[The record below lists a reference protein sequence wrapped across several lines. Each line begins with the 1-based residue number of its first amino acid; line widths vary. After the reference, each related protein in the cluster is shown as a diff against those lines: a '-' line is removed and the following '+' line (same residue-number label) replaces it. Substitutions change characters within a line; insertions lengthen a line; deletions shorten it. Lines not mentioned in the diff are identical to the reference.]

1 MFDGLYR
8 LGHSDAVQWA
18 RDNQEKLLGLAKMNL
33 NVKIFDDSYESVK
46 VLDNVVYCRTDIAD
60 HAYIIGYLDIVNDTV
75 AFKTFTSYISGRRP
89 KCIVINGK
97 EFNNFGNNEEIIF
110 SALNY
115 IKTILS
121 IGELE
126 GDDEG

>member
-1 MFDGLYR
+1 
-8 LGHSDAVQWA
+8 
-18 RDNQEKLLGLAKMNL
+18 MNL
-33 NVKIFDDSYESVK
+33 NVKIFDDSCEIVR

-60 HAYIIGYLDIVNDTV
+60 HAYIIGYLDIVNDTI
-75 AFKTFTSYISGRRP
+75 AFKTFTSYVSAHRP
-89 KCIVINGK
+89 KCIEINGK

-110 SALNY
+110 SAFNY

-126 GDDEG
+126 GNDEG

>member
-1 MFDGLYR
+1 MFDELYQV
-8 LGHSDAVQWA
+8 GHSDAVQWA
-18 RDNQEKLLGLAKMNL
+18 KDNQEKLFGLAKMNL
-33 NVKIFDDSYESVK
+33 NIKIFDDSFEIVRN
-46 VLDNVVYCRTDIAD
+46 LNNVVYCKTDIID
-60 HAYIIGYLDIVNDTV
+60 HAYIIGYLDIVNNTLE
-75 AFKTFTSYISGRRP
+75 FKTYTSYISGRRP
-89 KCIVINGK
+89 KCIEINGK

-126 GDDEG
+126 GDD

>member
-1 MFDGLYR
+1 MFDELYQ

-18 RDNQEKLLGLAKMNL
+18 RDNQEKLLGLAKLNL
-33 NVKIFDDSYESVK
+33 NIKIFSDSYEIVN
-46 VLDNVVYCRTDIAD
+46 VLNNVVYCRTDIAD

-75 AFKTFTSYISGRRP
+75 AFKTFTSYISRYKP
-89 KCIVINGK
+89 KCIEINGK

-126 GDDEG
+126 GDD

>member
-1 MFDGLYR
+1 MFDELYQ

-18 RDNQEKLLGLAKMNL
+18 KDNHEKLLGLAKLDL
-33 NVKIFDDSYESVK
+33 NVTIFDDSYEIITDLK
-46 VLDNVVYCRTDIAD
+46 NVVYCRTDIAD
-60 HAYIIGYLDIVNDTV
+60 HAYIIGYLDIVDNTV
-75 AFKTFTSYISGRRP
+75 AFKTFTSYISSHRP
-89 KCIVINGK
+89 KCIGINGK

-126 GDDEG
+126 GDD

>member
-1 MFDGLYR
+1 MFDELYQ

-18 RDNQEKLLGLAKMNL
+18 RDNQEKLLGLTKMNL
-33 NVKIFDDSYESVK
+33 NVKIFDDSCEIVN

-60 HAYIIGYLDIVNDTV
+60 HAYIIGYLDIVNDAV
-75 AFKTFTSYISGRRP
+75 EFKTFTSYISCRRP

-97 EFNNFGNNEEIIF
+97 EFNNFGNNEDIIF
-110 SALNY
+110 SAFNY

-126 GDDEG
+126 GND

>member
-1 MFDGLYR
+1 MFDDLCQF
-8 LGHSDAVQWA
+8 GHSDAVQWA
-18 RDNQEKLLGLAKMNL
+18 RDNQEKLFGLAKMNL
-33 NVKIFDDSYESVK
+33 NIKIFDDSFEIVRD
-46 VLDNVVYCRTDIAD
+46 LNNVVYCKTDIAD
-60 HAYIIGYLDIVNDTV
+60 HAYIIGYLDIVNNTLE
-75 AFKTFTSYISGRRP
+75 FKTYTSYISGRRP
-89 KCIVINGK
+89 KCIEINGK

>member
-1 MFDGLYR
+1 MFDELYQ

-18 RDNQEKLLGLAKMNL
+18 RDNQDKLLGLAKLNL
-33 NVKIFDDSYESVK
+33 NIKIFGDSYEIVN
-46 VLDNVVYCRTDIAD
+46 VLNNVVYCRTDIAD

-75 AFKTFTSYISGRRP
+75 AFKTFTSYISRHRP
-89 KCIVINGK
+89 KCIEINGK

-126 GDDEG
+126 GND

>member
-1 MFDGLYR
+1 MYDNLYK

-18 RDNQEKLLGLAKMNL
+18 TDNQEKLLGLAKLNL
-33 NVKIFDDSYESVK
+33 NVKIFADSWEIVN
-46 VLDNVVYCRTDIAD
+46 DFNNVVYCRTDIAD

-75 AFKTFTSYISGRRP
+75 EFRTFTSYISRSRP

-97 EFNNFGNNEEIIF
+97 EFNNFGNNEDIIF
-110 SALNY
+110 AAFNY

>member
-1 MFDGLYR
+1 MFDELYH

-33 NVKIFDDSYESVK
+33 NVKIFDDSYEIVEA
-46 VLDNVVYCRTDIAD
+46 LDNVVYCRTDIAD

-89 KCIVINGK
+89 KCIEINGK

-126 GDDEG
+126 GNDEG